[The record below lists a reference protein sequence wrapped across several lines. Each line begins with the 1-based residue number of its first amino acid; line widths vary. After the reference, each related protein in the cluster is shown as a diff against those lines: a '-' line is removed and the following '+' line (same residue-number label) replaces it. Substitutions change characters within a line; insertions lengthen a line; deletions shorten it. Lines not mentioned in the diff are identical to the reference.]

1 MLSQLL
7 KQYKPNIKNMLIPLV
22 LEAKLRKAFL
32 DLQPTIE
39 SELDTHFSAKLIGHT
54 ALGVNEDLEMG
65 GVIETELVNSIYTVQ
80 EKTDKWAIE
89 NPAGELDSTILRAAY
104 KDKLW
109 TEVSKNWA
117 KSLSEHISKDITMT
131 MSNELAPAL
140 TEIITDYLKSASL
153 SVIIPAGTI
162 TLGVGVASILNPLPI
177 ELQLHP
183 TIPDAIE
190 ALLLKIPSFGGIK

>member
-1 MLSQLL
+1 
-7 KQYKPNIKNMLIPLV
+7 MLIPLV

>member
-1 MLSQLL
+1 
-7 KQYKPNIKNMLIPLV
+7 MLIPEV
-22 LEAKLRKAFL
+22 LEVKLRKAFL

-39 SELDTHFSAKLIGHT
+39 SELDSHFSAKLIGHT

-65 GVIETELVNSIYTVQ
+65 GVIETEVVNSIYTVQ

-131 MSNELAPAL
+131 MSKELAPAL
-140 TEIITDYLKSASL
+140 TEIITDYLKSASI
-153 SVIIPAGTI
+153 SVIIPALAITI
-162 TLGVGVASILNPLPI
+162 PSPTGLPIPNPLPL
-177 ELQLHP
+177 ELLLSP
-183 TIPDAIE
+183 IIPDAIE
-190 ALLLKIPSFGGIK
+190 ALLFKINSFGGIK